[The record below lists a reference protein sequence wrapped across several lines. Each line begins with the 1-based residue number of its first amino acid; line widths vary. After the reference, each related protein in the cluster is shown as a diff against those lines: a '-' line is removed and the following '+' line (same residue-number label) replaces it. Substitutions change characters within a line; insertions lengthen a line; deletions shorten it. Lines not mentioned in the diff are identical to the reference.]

1 MFPTHNHSEMF
12 HCLSTGRSLNVSDAD
27 LEQIYIQHFREDG
40 IRGVVHQVFTKWKQ
54 INGKK
59 ATVGALTTALSK
71 VTDHKEIQVN
81 FEPWR
86 RLYSYN
92 VLFVPFWPWWLDD
105 SGDAYVIIILN
116 VSEVPSWS
124 TSRILHLATVISG
137 YCTEKRRATF
147 TGIVWN
153 HLKKCYKIKMTSW
166 LEVCV
171 KKSHGAEATIYKYKY
186 QIEITVWDSSHTVV
200 GKNTKLLNSYP
211 NVLTATVT
219 HKMIIIWLDGLVLF
233 TEQKFENK

>member
-137 YCTEKRRATF
+137 YCTEKGRGHF
-147 TGIVWN
+147 YWN
-153 HLKKCYKIKMTSW
+153 RLESFEKMLQNKNDIMIRGVCEEVPRSW
-166 LEVCV
+166 SNNL
-171 KKSHGAEATIYKYKY
+171 
-186 QIEITVWDSSHTVV
+186 QIQISDRNHSVR
-200 GKNTKLLNSYP
+200 
-211 NVLTATVT
+211 
-219 HKMIIIWLDGLVLF
+219 
-233 TEQKFENK
+233 